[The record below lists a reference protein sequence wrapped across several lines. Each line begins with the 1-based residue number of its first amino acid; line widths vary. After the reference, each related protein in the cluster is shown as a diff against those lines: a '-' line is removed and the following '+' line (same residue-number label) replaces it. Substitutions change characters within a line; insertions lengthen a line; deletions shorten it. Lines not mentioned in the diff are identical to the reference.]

1 MATLS
6 WIGKERVVNHHLE
19 VPVRELKSAYSFGLP
34 ETSAADA
41 HSENKIIH
49 GDSLDALKAL
59 LPQYEGQV
67 KCCYLDPPYNTG
79 NEGWVYND
87 NVNDP
92 RIQKWLGAV
101 VGKEGE
107 DFSRH
112 DKWLCMMYPRL
123 KLVQKLLADDG
134 AVFISIDDNEQ
145 PALRL
150 ICDEIFG
157 ANCFIANVAWQ
168 RTYATRNDSR
178 GVVQES
184 ESIVAY
190 SKRSGWQPNKLARS
204 SEMDK
209 KYKNPDGDIS
219 PWRSSDALAPDSVA
233 HQTMVYA
240 IQNPFTGALLYPTAG
255 RHYAIDQNK
264 ILESLKGWCEY
275 ELRDINDAGK
285 RAEVCG
291 IPVDAVRAGV
301 KAIMVSGDL
310 EEAKSSAE
318 NVLAKGPWPKFFF
331 SKNGA
336 GGIARK
342 TYLTDVGG
350 VPPTNLWMYEEVGHT
365 DEASKEIKSIFHGAF
380 PFETPKP
387 TRLIERVL
395 KIATNKDSL
404 VLDCFAGSGTTAHAV
419 LKANAADGGNRKFIL
434 VEMCDYAESVTAER
448 VKRVIKGYGEGKNA
462 VVGTGGDFTFYEI
475 GEPIFV
481 GEELNP
487 AADVEAVKD
496 YVWFAET
503 QLRRPVETE
512 SALLGVNFGTAYYF
526 WHDAEEPVILNR
538 RLLHEIKTKAEAY
551 VIYADLC
558 ALGEAELQKFRI
570 TFKKVSRDI
579 VRI

>member
-145 PALRL
+145 ANLKL
-150 ICDEIFG
+150 ACDEIFG
-157 ANCFIANVAWQ
+157 SGNFVATFVWQ
-168 RTYATRNDSR
+168 KRYSRENREAIGDSHEYVLCYAGSLELFKQVRNLLPL
-178 GVVQES
+178 GEKQ
-184 ESIVAY
+184 
-190 SKRSGWQPNKLARS
+190 QKLF
-204 SEMDK
+204 
-209 KYKNPDGDIS
+209 KNPDDDPRG
-219 PWRSSDALAPDSVA
+219 PWQSVSMLAQGYRPNQMYEIVA
-233 HQTMVYA
+233 PNGTIHTPPEG
-240 IQNPFTGALLYPTAG
+240 NCW
-255 RHYAIDQNK
+255 RHVRP
-264 ILESLKGWCEY
+264 EY
-275 ELRDINDAGK
+275 ERLLR
-285 RAEVCG
+285 
-291 IPVDAVRAGV
+291 
-301 KAIMVSGDL
+301 
-310 EEAKSSAE
+310 E
-318 NVLAKGPWPKFFF
+318 NRITFG
-331 SKNGA
+331 SDG
-336 GGIARK
+336 
-342 TYLTDVGG
+342 GG
-350 VPPTNLWMYEEVGHT
+350 VPRKKAFLSEAKGLVPWTWLPHEDVGHT
-365 DEASKEIKSIFHGAF
+365 DEAKKEQKVIFDGHI
-380 PFETPKP
+380 PFDTPKP
-387 TRLIERVL
+387 VRLIEL
-395 KIATNKDSL
+395 LLSIATKKDSL